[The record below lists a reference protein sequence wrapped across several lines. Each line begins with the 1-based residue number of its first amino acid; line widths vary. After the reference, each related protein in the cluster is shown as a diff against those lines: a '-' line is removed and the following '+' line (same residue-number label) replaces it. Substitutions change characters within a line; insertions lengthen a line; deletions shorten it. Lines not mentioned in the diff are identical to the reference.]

1 MMSGIS
7 FDPNGVSMDHSF
19 KTNEFEQI
27 LNLLDKHKDE
37 ISDIN
42 IYNRFKEIFDK
53 VKEQAH
59 TYGHSEK
66 REFAFLILHSMLHLF
81 GYDHE
86 TEQERE
92 EMEARQRSILDAL
105 GIIR

>member
-19 KTNEFEQI
+19 KTNEFEQV

-42 IYNRFKEIFDK
+42 IYNRFKELFDK
-53 VKEQAH
+53 AKEQ
-59 TYGHSEK
+59 
-66 REFAFLILHSMLHLF
+66 
-81 GYDHE
+81 DN
-86 TEQERE
+86 
-92 EMEARQRSILDAL
+92 RSIHIVVTEPVEYEDDDW
-105 GIIR
+105 

>member
-19 KTNEFEQI
+19 KTNEFEQV

-42 IYNRFKEIFDK
+42 IYNRFKELSDEYK
-53 VKEQAH
+53 K
-59 TYGHSEK
+59 K
-66 REFAFLILHSMLHLF
+66 
-81 GYDHE
+81 GYN
-86 TEQERE
+86 
-92 EMEARQRSILDAL
+92 
-105 GIIR
+105 